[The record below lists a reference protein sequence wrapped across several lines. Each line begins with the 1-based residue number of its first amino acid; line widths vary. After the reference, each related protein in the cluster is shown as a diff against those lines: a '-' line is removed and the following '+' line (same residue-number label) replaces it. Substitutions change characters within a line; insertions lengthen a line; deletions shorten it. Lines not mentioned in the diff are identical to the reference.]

1 MKREQSSDTLPD
13 KILQFFKKDEQE
25 EVHEIWKQADEADQ
39 SRHISVSENEKERA
53 FDNIIS
59 RIELDESEPTYVIP
73 IYRKMWFRAAAIIT
87 VVILAGIAMLSIP
100 MTIEAPEGEFTSHI
114 LPDGSE
120 IILNSGSAVSY
131 GRIFGLLNRNI
142 SLTGEAFFNVEKGEK
157 TFTVSTHNAEIRVTG
172 TRFNVRSWPDESDQ
186 TSVDLQEG
194 SLELYSVNNSVEP
207 VRLLPGQG
215 SVVEGLSEKPQDPER
230 ISPEKAFAWTENR
243 FSFENR
249 PVFQILR
256 EIERRYA
263 LNIAVTERGIL
274 NDSLTIYY
282 NNQVEAEQII
292 RDISQAKAL
301 KYREVNGGY
310 VIE

>member
-1 MKREQSSDTLPD
+1 MKREESPDTLPE
-13 KILQFFKKDEQE
+13 KILQFFKKNEHEQ
-25 EVHEIWKQADEADQ
+25 VREIWEQADQADE
-39 SRHISVSENEKERA
+39 SRRIGVSEKEKEHA
-53 FDNIIS
+53 FEDIMS
-59 RIELDESEPTYVIP
+59 RIDLYESESKSVIP
-73 IYRKMWFRAAAIIT
+73 IYRKVWFRAAAAIT
-87 VVILAGIAMLSIP
+87 VVLLAGIAMLSIP
-100 MTIEAPEGEFTSHI
+100 VTIEAPEGEFTSHI

-120 IILNSGSAVSY
+120 ITLNSGSAVSY
-131 GRIFGLLNRNI
+131 SRIFGSVNRNI

-157 TFTVSTHNAEIRVTG
+157 TFTVSTHNAEVRVTG
-172 TRFNVRSWPDESDQ
+172 TRFNVRSWPDETDQ

-194 SLELYSVNNSVEP
+194 SLELYSINNPAEP
-207 VRLLPGQG
+207 VRLIPGQG
-215 SVVEGLSEKPQDPER
+215 SVVKGLSEKPKDPER
-230 ISPEKAFAWTENR
+230 ISPERAFAWTENR

-263 LNIAVTERGIL
+263 LNIAVTEQGIL

-301 KYREVNGGY
+301 NYREVNGGY